1 MAMSVLVALALVLS
15 PIGTGTSQATASDV
29 TVTASASSSL
39 INELGSTTV
48 TLNISYGTGAP
59 YGIGSWVVDLPYDAS
74 KFTVGTCTPI
84 SAQCNPSYG
93 VGGSTVRIAGS
104 EVGDIANGVTAFK
117 SSSLATVVFTA
128 KSGSSG
134 SSYTFLPIIGTG
146 GIADSDGNDLNVSS
160 VPVTVN
166 IRDNIAPT
174 VSSVT
179 TSSSGSKK
187 AGDTVSIT
195 VNFSEAVTS
204 TGTSSLALNSGGT
217 ATCPAVTTSSTTM
230 VCTYN
235 VASGQNVNRLD
246 YVSKSALT
254 GTIADPSG
262 NGAVKTLPELKTSGL
277 YSANIV
283 IDTVPPTVALTYSL
297 NASTYSSSLSRQV
310 KSGDTVTVKATMTET
325 DAFANAPTLTLTATG
340 RVTTVSAAP
349 MTLGSNL
356 EYTYAYPVQAGE
368 NGTVSASVSAS
379 DTAGNLLT
387 STAATAFVVDNTAP
401 TVALAYTDGGSSNP
415 TGPYKSGDRVTV
427 TATFTE
433 ANSISGT
440 PTLSLVSGSFSG
452 TLPSVT
458 LALSTGKTY
467 TGTFTVPAGNGT
479 VTASVNASDAAG
491 NTLAATAQTGFTID
505 NTAPTLSSVAFTDGG
520 QSNATGPYKAGDSVT
535 ATVILTE
542 AVALQGVPTLTLV
555 AGTYLGGTLP
565 SVTLSNGGS
574 GLTYTATITV
584 PAGNGT
590 VTSTVT
596 ATDTAGSS
604 LSSSGQTGFTIDNAA
619 PSVALSY
626 TDGGL
631 SNATGPYKRNDSVT
645 VTATFTDASNLA
657 GTPTLSLSGGTYTGG
672 SLPAVTLTVTS
683 GKTYTGTFTIPT
695 GNGTVTATV
704 GAVDLAGNTLNATA
718 QTGFLI
724 DNSAPASFTP
734 TITPNAG
741 LVDGASL
748 TLAGSASE
756 IGLTLGSAVIN
767 QYSDASGTSLIAGV
781 DIAVTLNLSG
791 TAISGTKTVNAFD
804 PGARAV
810 RLSLVVADAAG
821 NQTTV
826 TSAAVTITNPAT
838 ASIKYASVAHG
849 ATPNDADF
857 VTGLRTDVNAD
868 TDVVV
873 QVQIN
878 SAGDITSG
886 APTIRVC
893 STSTCASDADGAL
906 LTLSLVT
913 GTKSWRGTYDVQ
925 LADTGTVIVKVD
937 ASNVVTSGPVTLATN
952 QTTSFVVDNTPPT
965 ATISKPAS
973 TAILLKAGTPTFSAA
988 FSEDVSDVGPD
999 DFTIDLPS
1007 GSSISG
1013 TPTVASVTPVGI
1025 SSRNFTVSVSLLG
1038 VTGDGG
1044 TNATIGLRLAA
1055 SPSVKDV
1062 PGNALVATAFSSS
1075 RYKLDNTAPT
1085 PGTLAVIDS
1094 DANPSDGIVGTRS
1107 PVFTVTGVTDAGGLA
1122 NIQLQYATSSQ
1133 GTFVNI
1139 GTVITA
1145 TATSTY
1151 ALSVPTSLITVDGT
1165 YYYRARVTDV
1175 ATNTSDT
1182 TSIPVVLDTTKPKA
1196 RLSYVASDSPTA
1208 TTGFEAVPPP
1218 VNGADFLVIQV
1229 SLEDVNDVTSVTPV
1243 VKVVLATNTFDVT
1256 MSVTDDPK
1264 IYRGSYDVPADKDIA
1279 ATVSLS
1285 LTGIADIVGNIA
1297 EEVAGQFKIVNID
1310 NTPPTFASVAPSD
1323 PAWYTSETP
1332 TFRVTFSEPVTGV
1345 TATSFST
1352 PNMGLAVTG
1361 GPPTIANVGPP
1372 TCSNV
1377 MTVGIGLNGAT
1388 GTGEASSTFTLQF
1401 TSVAGITDCAGN
1413 ALAALIGQVPTGTF
1427 RLYPGSRPASNSG
1440 GGSNSNPDPAPVV
1453 PPKPVTVVTPPPVVP
1468 PPPGA
1473 LPPPPP
1479 PAFESGTGN
1488 PAAAQAFSAL
1498 TPERAQSLGAALSTI
1513 SRESAQAFGAAL
1525 GGAGTQAATALL
1537 ERMSALPASD
1547 AAAIASVAGALP
1559 PGAAASFVTTLST
1572 LPPDQIAAVAGL
1584 ASSLPPGAWSQVFSA
1599 IANLSQP
1606 GSGPVSFAPPAKVEK
1621 SSSGQE
1627 TVSFDL
1633 ADDLAPAASM
1643 VDNGEVAGARDATAT
1658 RRTVVVLIKPGQVGR
1673 INRPKSGVW
1682 PDLALPVTAGK
1693 QAGLMPIFSIP
1704 ADASAFTFEPTPG
1717 NLNTVQQGSLGGG
1730 TVTPLS
1736 APFAVAIVAPAG
1748 AGENSIGV
1756 QMPSIPV
1763 ATGEVF
1769 AYLFSTGGGIGPG
1782 FTGYLRAP
1790 AEFDPSTGRQKWSI
1804 RIDEAADVLF
1814 MPVALQP
1821 AYMANFGEATHIYSN
1836 PFEGAIDFGE
1846 AGPQFTTF
1854 TVVAPQVGYRIYV
1867 YNPITKGYGWI
1878 DAREVGPTTA
1888 PAP

>member
-15 PIGTGTSQATASDV
+15 PIGMGTSQATASDV
-29 TVTASASSSL
+29 TITASASSSL
-39 INELGSTTV
+39 INELGSTTI
-48 TLNISYGTGAP
+48 TLNIAYGAGAP
-59 YGIGSWVVDLPYDAS
+59 HGIGSWQIDLPYDSS
-74 KFTVGTCTPI
+74 KFTVGACTAP
-84 SAQCNPSYG
+84 SGAVCNTSIPSTPA
-93 VGGSTVRIAGS
+93 TVRIAG
-104 EVGDIANGVTAFK
+104 GAGPDGNGNAYQSPTLGTF
-117 SSSLATVVFTA
+117 VFTA

-134 SSYTFLPIIGTG
+134 SSFEFLPV
-146 GIADSDGNDLNVSS
+146 IASDGITDPEPTVLKAAS
-160 VPVTVN
+160 VGTTVT

-195 VNFSEAVTS
+195 VTFSEAVTS
-204 TGTSSLALNSGGT
+204 TGMSSLALNSGGT
-217 ATCPAVTTSSTTM
+217 ASCPAVTTSTTM
-230 VCTYN
+230 VCTYT
-235 VASGQNVNRLD
+235 VAPVENVNRLD

-277 YSANIV
+277 YSSNIV
-283 IDTVPPTVALTYSL
+283 IDTVSPTAALTYSL
-297 NASTYSSSLSRQV
+297 NSSTYSSSLSRQV

-325 DAFANAPTLTLTATG
+325 NALANAPTLTLTATG
-340 RVTTVSAAP
+340 GVTTVSAAP

-356 EYTYAYPVQAGE
+356 EYTYAYSVQAGE

-401 TVALAYTDGGSSNP
+401 TVALAYSDGGSSNP

-440 PTLSLVSGSFSG
+440 PTLSLVAGSFSG

-491 NTLAATAQTGFTID
+491 NILAATAQTGFTID

-520 QSNATGPYKAGDSVT
+520 QSNATGPYKAGNSVT

-542 AVALQGVPTLTLV
+542 AVALQGVPTLTLA
-555 AGTYLGGTLP
+555 AGTYSGGTLP

-584 PAGNGT
+584 PTGNGT

-596 ATDTAGSS
+596 ATDTAGNS
-604 LSSSGQTGFTIDNAA
+604 LSSSGQTGFTIDNLGPMAT
-619 PSVALSY
+619 LTF
-626 TDGGL
+626 TDGGP
-631 SNATGPYKRNDSVT
+631 SNSSGPYKQNNNVT
-645 VTATFTDASNLA
+645 VTATFIETNDIA
-657 GTPTLSLSGGTYTGG
+657 GTPTLLLEAGTYAGGT
-672 SLPAVTLTVTS
+672 LPAVSLSLVN
-683 GKTYTGTFTIPT
+683 GKTYSGTFTVPE
-695 GNGTVTATV
+695 GDGTVKSTIAALDT
-704 GAVDLAGNTLNATA
+704 AGNSRSDTFHGA
-718 QTGFLI
+718 FSI
-724 DNSAPASFTP
+724 DNTAPTPFTP
-734 TITPNAG
+734 TINPSAA
-741 LVDGASL
+741 LVDGSVLVFGGQAHETSL
-748 TLAGSASE
+748 VVVSQALK
-756 IGLTLGSAVIN
+756 
-767 QYSDASGTSLIAGV
+767 QFSDVSGTIGISNSDLSTSVSLVGQYGW
-781 DIAVTLNLSG
+781 TLTG
-791 TAISGTKTVNAFD
+791 TTTVAAFD

-826 TSAAVTITNPAT
+826 TSAAVTVTNPAT

-906 LTLSLVT
+906 LTLALVT

-925 LADTGTVIVKVD
+925 LADTGTLSVAVD
-937 ASNVVTSGPVTLATN
+937 ASNVVTSGPVTLAPG
-952 QTTSFVVDNTPPT
+952 QVKSFSVDNTPPT
-965 ATISKPAS
+965 ATITKPAS
-973 TAILLKAGTPTFSAA
+973 TAILLKAGTPTFSVA

-999 DFTIDLPS
+999 DFAIDLPS

-1013 TPTVASVTPVGI
+1013 TPTVASVTPVGT

-1062 PGNALVATAFSSS
+1062 PGNALVAPASSSS

-1085 PGTLAVIDS
+1085 PGTLAVTDI
-1094 DANPSDGIVGTRS
+1094 DANPTDGIVGTRS

-1133 GTFVNI
+1133 GTFANI
-1139 GTVITA
+1139 GTVVTA

-1165 YYYRARVTDV
+1165 YYFRARVTDV

-1229 SLEDVNDVTSVTPV
+1229 SLEDVNDVTSDIPV

-1310 NTPPTFASVAPSD
+1310 NTPPTFASVVPSD
-1323 PAWYTSETP
+1323 PAWYTAETP

-1345 TATSFST
+1345 TANSFST

-1377 MTVGIGLNGAT
+1377 VTVGIGLNGAT

-1401 TSVAGITDCAGN
+1401 ASISGITDCAGN
-1413 ALAALIGQVPTGTF
+1413 ALAPLSGQVPTGTF

-1440 GGSNSNPDPAPVV
+1440 GGSNSSPDPAPVV
-1453 PPKPVTVVTPPPVVP
+1453 QPKPVTVVIPPPVVP

-1473 LPPPPP
+1473 LPPPP
-1479 PAFESGTGN
+1479 AFETGTGN

-1498 TPERAQSLGAALSTI
+1498 SPERAQSLGAALSTI

-1584 ASSLPPGAWSQVFSA
+1584 ASSLPPGASSQVFSA

-1633 ADDLAPAASM
+1633 ADDVAPAALM

-1736 APFAVAIVAPAG
+1736 APFAVAIVAPEG

-1804 RIDEAADVLF
+1804 RVDEAADVLF

-1821 AYMANFGEATHIYSN
+1821 AYVANFGEATHIYSS
-1836 PFEGAIDFGE
+1836 PSEGAIDFGE

>member
-1 MAMSVLVALALVLS
+1 M
-15 PIGTGTSQATASDV
+15 D
-29 TVTASASSSL
+29 SS
-39 INELGSTTV
+39 NNAAV
-48 TLNISYGTGAP
+48 RTLP
-59 YGIGSWVVDLPYDAS
+59 
-74 KFTVGTCTPI
+74 
-84 SAQCNPSYG
+84 
-93 VGGSTVRIAGS
+93 
-104 EVGDIANGVTAFK
+104 
-117 SSSLATVVFTA
+117 
-128 KSGSSG
+128 
-134 SSYTFLPIIGTG
+134 
-146 GIADSDGNDLNVSS
+146 
-160 VPVTVN
+160 
-166 IRDNIAPT
+166 
-174 VSSVT
+174 
-179 TSSSGSKK
+179 
-187 AGDTVSIT
+187 
-195 VNFSEAVTS
+195 
-204 TGTSSLALNSGGT
+204 
-217 ATCPAVTTSSTTM
+217 
-230 VCTYN
+230 
-235 VASGQNVNRLD
+235 
-246 YVSKSALT
+246 ALT
-254 GTIADPSG
+254 A
-262 NGAVKTLPELKTSGL
+262 SGL

-283 IDTVPPTVALTYSL
+283 IDTISPTVVLTYSL
-297 NASTYSSSLSRQV
+297 NASTYTSSLSRQV

-325 DAFANAPTLTLTATG
+325 NSLANAPTLTLTATG
-340 RVTTVSAAP
+340 GVTTVSAAP
-349 MTLGSNL
+349 MTQASSLV
-356 EYTYAYPVQAGE
+356 YTFAYSVQAGE

-379 DTAGNLLT
+379 DTAGNTLP

-440 PTLSLVSGSFSG
+440 PTLSLVAGTFSG

-491 NTLAATAQTGFTID
+491 NTLAATALTGFTID
-505 NTAPTLSSVAFTDGG
+505 NTEPALSSIAFTDGG
-520 QSNATGPYKAGDSVT
+520 PANAIGPYKSGDTVT
-535 ATVILTE
+535 ATVIITE

-555 AGTYLGGTLP
+555 AGTYSGGTLP

-574 GLTYTATITV
+574 GLTYTATITI
-584 PAGNGT
+584 PTGNGT
-590 VTSTVT
+590 VTTTVT
-596 ATDTAGSS
+596 ATDTAGNS
-604 LSSSGQTGFTIDNAA
+604 LSATGQTGFTIDNVA

-631 SNATGPYKRNDSVT
+631 TNATGPYKQNDSVT
-645 VTATFTDASNLA
+645 VTATFTDASSLA

-672 SLPAVTLTVTS
+672 SLPAVTLLVTS
-683 GKTYTGTFTIPT
+683 GSTYTGTFTIPA
-695 GNGTVTATV
+695 GSGTVTATV

-724 DNSAPASFTP
+724 DNNPPASFTP
-734 TITPNAG
+734 TISPNAG
-741 LVDGASL
+741 LVDPASL

-756 IGLTLGSAVIN
+756 NGLTLVSAAIK
-767 QYSDASGTSLIAGV
+767 QYSDASGTSLISGA
-781 DIAVTLNLSG
+781 DIAVTLNLNG

-826 TSAAVTITNPAT
+826 TSAAVTVTNPAT
-838 ASIKYASVAHG
+838 ASITYASVAHG
-849 ATPNDADF
+849 ATPSDGDF
-857 VTGLRTDVNAD
+857 VAGLLNAVNAD

-893 STSTCASDADGAL
+893 STSTCAADPDGAL

-925 LADTGTVIVKVD
+925 SSDTGTLTVKVD
-937 ASNVVTSGPVTLATN
+937 ASNVVTSGPVTLASG
-952 QTTSFVVDNTPPT
+952 QVTSFRVDNTPPT
-965 ATISKPAS
+965 ATITGPAS
-973 TAILLKAGTPTFSAA
+973 GASLLKTGTPTFSVG

-999 DFTIDLPS
+999 DFAIDLPS

-1025 SSRNFTVSVSLLG
+1025 TARNFTVAVSLLG

-1044 TNATIGLRLAA
+1044 TSAAIGLRLAT
-1055 SPSVKDV
+1055 SPSIKDV
-1062 PGNALVATAFSSS
+1062 PGNALVAPASSSS
-1075 RYKLDNTAPT
+1075 RYTLDNTAPT
-1085 PGTLAVIDS
+1085 PGTLAVIDTEP
-1094 DANPSDGIVGTRS
+1094 NPSDGIVGTRS

-1122 NIQLQYATSSQ
+1122 SIQLQYATSSQ
-1133 GTFVNI
+1133 GTFANI
-1139 GTVITA
+1139 GTIVTA

-1165 YYYRARVTDV
+1165 YYFRARVTDV
-1175 ATNTSDT
+1175 ATNTADT
-1182 TSIPVVLDTTKPKA
+1182 TPISVVLDTTRPKA
-1196 RLSYVASDSPTA
+1196 RLSYVASSMSTA
-1208 TTGFEAVPPP
+1208 TTGFESVPPP
-1218 VNGADFLVIQV
+1218 VNGDDYLVIQV
-1229 SLEDVNDVTSVTPV
+1229 ALEDVNDVNGVAPV
-1243 VKVVLATNTFDVT
+1243 VKVVLATNTFDIT
-1256 MSVTDDPK
+1256 MSVTDNPK
-1264 IYRGSYDVPADKDIA
+1264 IYRGAYDVPSDRDIA
-1279 ATVSLS
+1279 ATVTLS
-1285 LTGIADIVGNIA
+1285 LTEIADVVGNVA
-1297 EEVAGQFKIVNID
+1297 EEMTGQFKIVNID
-1310 NTPPTFASVAPSD
+1310 NTPPTFASVVPSD
-1323 PAWYTSETP
+1323 PAWYTAETP

-1345 TATSFST
+1345 ASNSFT
-1352 PNMGLAVTG
+1352 VPNIGAPVTG

-1377 MTVGIGLNGAT
+1377 VTVGIGLNGAT

-1401 TSVAGITDCAGN
+1401 ASISGITDCAGN
-1413 ALAALIGQVPTGTF
+1413 ALAPLSGQVPTGTF
-1427 RLYPGSRPASNSG
+1427 RLYPGSRPVPSSG
-1440 GGSNSNPDPAPVV
+1440 GGNNSSPDPAPVV
-1453 PPKPVTVVTPPPVVP
+1453 QPKPVTVVTPPPVVP
-1468 PPPGA
+1468 PPAAA

-1479 PAFESGTGN
+1479 AAFGSGPGN
-1488 PAAAQAFSAL
+1488 AAATQAFGAL
-1498 TPERAQSLGAALSTI
+1498 SPEKAQSLGAALSTI
-1513 SRESAQAFGAAL
+1513 SQESAQAFGAAL
-1525 GGAGTQAATALL
+1525 GGAGAQAATALL
-1537 ERMSALPASD
+1537 DKMASLPPAE
-1547 AAAIASVAGALP
+1547 AAAVASIAGALP
-1559 PGAAASFVTTLST
+1559 PGAAASFVTTLAS
-1572 LPPDQIAAVAGL
+1572 LPPDQLAAVAGL
-1584 ASSLPPGAWSQVFSA
+1584 ASSLPPGASSQVFSA

-1633 ADDLAPAASM
+1633 ADDATPTALTL
-1643 VDNGEVAGARDATAT
+1643 DNAEVAGARDAAST

-1748 AGENSIGV
+1748 AGENAIGV

-1769 AYLFSTGGGIGPG
+1769 AYLFSTGGGTGPG

-1821 AYMANFGEATHIYSN
+1821 AYVANFGEETHIYSS
-1836 PFEGAIDFGE
+1836 PSEGAIDFGE